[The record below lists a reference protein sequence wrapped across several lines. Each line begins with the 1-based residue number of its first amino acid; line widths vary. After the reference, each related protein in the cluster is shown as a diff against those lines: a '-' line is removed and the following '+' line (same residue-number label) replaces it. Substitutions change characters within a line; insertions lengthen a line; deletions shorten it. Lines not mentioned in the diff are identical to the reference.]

1 MNIQTGAMR
10 MQNFHHPS
18 LRAAGLEPPFRKS
31 NKRAAGPLPA
41 LDTIRGAQGFQVRLI
56 DGLER
61 TKIQADLAAAAS
73 PYHQPPTRFIP
84 RGSGAPA
91 KGPSRNKRA
100 IWRMMIW

>member
-31 NKRAAGPLPA
+31 NKRAAGPSPA
-41 LDTIRGAQGFQVRLI
+41 LDTIRGAQGFRVRLI

-61 TKIQADLAAAAS
+61 TKMQTDLAAADAAS

-84 RGSGAPA
+84 RGSEAPV
-91 KGPSRNKRA
+91 GG
-100 IWRMMIW
+100 